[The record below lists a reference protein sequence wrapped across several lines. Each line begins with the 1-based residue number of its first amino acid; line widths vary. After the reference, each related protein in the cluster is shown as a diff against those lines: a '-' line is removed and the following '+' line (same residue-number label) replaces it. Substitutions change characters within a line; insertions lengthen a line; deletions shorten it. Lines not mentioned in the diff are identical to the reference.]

1 MSTKLPYKKEFIIH
15 LKSSN
20 YSVKTTK
27 SYLRD
32 LCYFESFLIYKAL
45 DFLNLKKINITEY
58 KAVLKTEEHIN
69 LLENVRNL
77 ELEFNQD
84 SNTRKRTIQR
94 GINNQLESTEGLKND
109 FRGSEESSFYI
120 NENNDNNYHQN
131 GGIVDQLST
140 QSINR
145 MLSALRSYLK
155 FLEEFDYNSP
165 LSSDAVK
172 LLKKEKKESQV
183 AEFDELIKLIE
194 APNQFEKIEEIK
206 LRNRA
211 MLELLFSTGMR
222 ISELMRLNREQV
234 TLGKEDA
241 NVGVSRIYIL
251 GKGKKQRFVYLTD
264 RAKLHLQEY
273 LKLRDDKLPALFIQ
287 YRNRSKPVDAT
298 RNYRLTVDYLQK
310 KIVEYRKLLGIIVP
324 TSAHSLRHGFATYLI
339 EQGANSAAV
348 QILLGHESL
357 ATTTRYVHASDRF
370 AEETHKRFHPLN

>member
-1 MSTKLPYKKEFIIH
+1 MQSKLPYKTEFILN

-20 YSVKTTK
+20 YSAKTTK
-27 SYLRD
+27 NYLRD
-32 LCYFESFLIYKAL
+32 LCYFDSFLISANF
-45 DFLNLKKINITEY
+45 DFANLKKINITQF
-58 KAVLKTEEHIN
+58 KAILKSEEHKN
-69 LLENVRNL
+69 LLPLVRNL
-77 ELEFNQD
+77 EDQFYSENSLNF
-84 SNTRKRTIQR
+84 T
-94 GINNQLESTEGLKND
+94 GIKSRQTNLSELKND
-109 FRGSEESSFYI
+109 FSASDFTENLKDSTTQLT
-120 NENNDNNYHQN
+120 ENNN
-131 GGIVDQLST
+131 GGIVEQLST

-155 FLEEFDYNSP
+155 FLEEFEYNPP

-183 AEFDELIKLIE
+183 AEMQDLIRLIE
-194 APNQFEKIEEIK
+194 APDEFEKIEEIK
-206 LRNRA
+206 FRNRA

-222 ISELMRLNREQV
+222 ISELLRLNRDQV
-234 TLGKEDA
+234 TLSQDSN

-251 GKGKKQRFVYLTD
+251 GKGKKQRFVYLTE
-264 RAKLHLQEY
+264 RAKTHLQNY
-273 LKLRDDKLPALFIQ
+273 LKLREDKLPALFIQ
-287 YRNRSKPVDAT
+287 YRNRKNPINPK

-370 AEETHKRFHPLN
+370 AEETHKKFHPLKND